1 MKKTTKLIKIPNT
14 TMYFPKVECTK
25 EEILRLYTIGHVIPT
40 WLRAVIVN
48 QTDVEEILES
58 KPKRKSKLQALND
71 FVNQNQNNDDLYTD
85 ITLYSD
91 GQLDL
96 IDLSVKYG
104 IYYKD
109 LRKTFIRCF
118 PNKDID
124 TLWKK
129 HKKHS
134 QKKTSEALY
143 GVSHP
148 SFDPQIKAKKDK
160 TMMERYGVTHNMQ
173 SKELLKKFQDEFQKK
188 HGIRHAFE
196 KSTNRDDWYQ
206 TLWNTLTSDETW
218 LKVLK
223 TISDEY
229 NYPMNPT
236 IFSPQYLDIKRKD
249 FSMSYQQTE
258 PMETLLSAYKRITG
272 DSPQYP
278 SNALFQ
284 LPIDNL
290 FSKTWLHHY
299 VKLNLISIPE
309 EIVIDTSQYERI
321 IAGMLEENDIKCIRN
336 NRTLLNG
343 LEMDFY
349 LPDHKVG
356 IECNPNTTHNSNK
369 YAISSNRT
377 FYNRP
382 KPKSYHYN
390 KYRIAQEKEITLI
403 QLFEMDLTSER
414 FNSITV
420 PRLLA
425 HLKGYEHRI
434 GARKCD
440 LRKLT
445 KNTDTKEARNFL
457 NKYHAR
463 GASRANEYW
472 GFYYQNELVGVGSFV
487 INESVEL
494 KRLCFKQNTQI
505 IGGISKL
512 IKQFFKTHPNAKSI
526 FTYSDNDL
534 GNGESYSRA
543 GATFVSE
550 TGPSLKFISWS
561 DPYDTY
567 SWQIA
572 TPWGAKTG
580 VLAKASGTHFKTQQE
595 IEKYIELELPHKTDH
610 HNGYDRIYSS
620 GSKKWLFTRE
630 TFNEHPLVGE

>member
-71 FVNQNQNNDDLYTD
+71 FVNQNQNNYDLYTD

-223 TISDEY
+223 TIRDEY

-236 IFSPQYLDIKRKD
+236 IFFTTILRH
-249 FSMSYQQTE
+249 QTQRFFDE
-258 PMETLLSAYKRITG
+258 LST
-272 DSPQYP
+272 
-278 SNALFQ
+278 
-284 LPIDNL
+284 
-290 FSKTWLHHY
+290 
-299 VKLNLISIPE
+299 
-309 EIVIDTSQYERI
+309 
-321 IAGMLEENDIKCIRN
+321 
-336 NRTLLNG
+336 NRTYG
-343 LEMDFY
+343 
-349 LPDHKVG
+349 
-356 IECNPNTTHNSNK
+356 NTV
-369 YAISSNRT
+369 I
-377 FYNRP
+377 
-382 KPKSYHYN
+382 
-390 KYRIAQEKEITLI
+390 RI
-403 QLFEMDLTSER
+403 
-414 FNSITV
+414 
-420 PRLLA
+420 
-425 HLKGYEHRI
+425 
-434 GARKCD
+434 
-440 LRKLT
+440 
-445 KNTDTKEARNFL
+445 
-457 NKYHAR
+457 
-463 GASRANEYW
+463 
-472 GFYYQNELVGVGSFV
+472 
-487 INESVEL
+487 
-494 KRLCFKQNTQI
+494 
-505 IGGISKL
+505 
-512 IKQFFKTHPNAKSI
+512 
-526 FTYSDNDL
+526 
-534 GNGESYSRA
+534 
-543 GATFVSE
+543 
-550 TGPSLKFISWS
+550 
-561 DPYDTY
+561 
-567 SWQIA
+567 
-572 TPWGAKTG
+572 
-580 VLAKASGTHFKTQQE
+580 
-595 IEKYIELELPHKTDH
+595 
-610 HNGYDRIYSS
+610 
-620 GSKKWLFTRE
+620 
-630 TFNEHPLVGE
+630 